1 MDESTRIQIRRYID
15 EASQPVSISAVAK
28 RELPRPNR
36 SRGRWLTVAPF
47 GTALVVLLMVLSLQ
61 WLPSGG
67 SPNDLTVSSYL
78 LLNARTHPSLVHK
91 NTETGNSRSLE
102 LPTNNYTDYPYPA
115 VQTSAATAVATPDGL
130 TTVSNDLTSAPSA
143 LSSAQYFVP
152 AEDPDQL
159 WAVYQGSIVGMDG
172 GQLTVEPSKVELIQT
187 DNGSVLQPAQALPPG
202 SGMPI
207 VGVTGGLLLR
217 TGIGSIARQTGGPAA
232 FEDPVDLSLWNPN
245 QSQPSWT
252 IPHAGSTVIDA
263 RANVIAVAA
272 NCAPTSD
279 DCSSVQFRSASDGTK
294 LRSVSLDSSY
304 AGNGLGLGAFSKDGK
319 ELAILT
325 NDGSHA
331 TVQFLEVSSG
341 RTVRREVT
349 AIEARSVTSF
359 TWASDQK
366 NVLLSTDASLIQVPR
381 DKSHQIISIR
391 NPSGAQFV
399 RTR

>member
-15 EASQPVSISAVAK
+15 EASQPISISDIAK
-28 RELPRPNR
+28 RESTRPNR
-36 SRGRWLTVAPF
+36 SRGRWLTVAPL

-78 LLNARTHPSLVHK
+78 LLNARTHPSLVYK

-102 LPTNNYTDYPYPA
+102 LPTNHYTDYPYPA

-159 WAVYQGSIVGMDG
+159 WAVYLGSIVGIDG

-207 VGVTGGLLLR
+207 VGVTGGLLVR
-217 TGIGSIARQTGGPAA
+217 TGIGSVARLARDSA
-232 FEDPVDLSLWNPN
+232 DLSLWKPN

-252 IPHAGSTVIDA
+252 IPRAGDTVIDA
-263 RANVIAVAA
+263 RENVIAVAA

-279 DCSSVQFRSASDGTK
+279 DCSSVEFRSASDGTK

-331 TVQFLEVSSG
+331 TVQFLDVSSG
-341 RTVRREVT
+341 RTVRREAS

-359 TWASDQK
+359 TWASDQE

-381 DKSHQIISIR
+381 DKGHQIIAIR